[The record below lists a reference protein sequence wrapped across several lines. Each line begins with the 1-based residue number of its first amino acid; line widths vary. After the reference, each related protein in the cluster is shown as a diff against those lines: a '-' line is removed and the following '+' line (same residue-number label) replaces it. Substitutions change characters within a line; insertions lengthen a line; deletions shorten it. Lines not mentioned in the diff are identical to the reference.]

1 MKQLFCIVVLAVLSC
16 FQSTWAQ
23 DADIMRK
30 IDSIK
35 LKIETINKEERAAL
49 KAEVEEI
56 NQRLERGE
64 ISEAKAQELKEE
76 AAEKR
81 VTYINVRT
89 LELEK
94 TLAALNKAASVTS
107 KIEVVFDD
115 WEERRKQRR
124 YRRRTTSDLV
134 LALGFNNVIQE
145 EQSLN
150 DSEYRLA
157 GSRFFEIGWAW
168 RTWVFKNSDF
178 VRFRYG
184 VSLHI
189 NNLKPTG
196 NRFFVDNNGET
207 VLQEFPE
214 QLDKSKLRFTNLVF
228 PVHFEFG
235 PSRKIQRDDYVRYSI
250 RRKFKIGIG
259 GYAGFNI
266 GTKQKLKYNL
276 DGERI
281 KEEMRG
287 DFNTNNFVYGLSS
300 YISWGTVGLYAKYD
314 LSPIFNDN
322 QPEQRNISLG
332 VRFDMD

>member
-1 MKQLFCIVVLAVLSC
+1 MKQLPYIVVLVMLSC
-16 FQSTWAQ
+16 LQSTWAQ
-23 DADIMRK
+23 DAEVVRK
-30 IDSIK
+30 MDSIK

-49 KAEVEEI
+49 KAEVQEI

-64 ISEAKAQELKEE
+64 ISAEKAQELKEA

-81 VTYINVRT
+81 VTYIKART

-94 TLAALNKAASVTS
+94 LLSDIESSAAFEST
-107 KIEVVFDD
+107 IEVVFDD
-115 WEERRKQRR
+115 WEKKWQQRK

-134 LALGFNNVIQE
+134 IAVGFNNVIQE
-145 EQSLN
+145 GQSIN
-150 DSEYRLA
+150 DSEYRFA

-168 RTWVFKNSDF
+168 RTWVFENSNF

-196 NRFFVDNNGET
+196 NRIFVNDNGET
-207 VLQEFPE
+207 VLQEFSE

-235 PSRKIQRDDYVRYSI
+235 PSRKVQKDDYVRYSI
-250 RRKFKIGIG
+250 RNRFKIGLG

-266 GTKQKLKYNL
+266 GNMQKLKYNF
-276 DGERI
+276 DGNRVKER
-281 KEEMRG
+281 ERG
-287 DFNTNNFVYGLSS
+287 DFNTNNFVYGLSG
-300 YISWGTVGLYAKYD
+300 YLAWGTVGLYAKYD
-314 LSPIFNDN
+314 LSPLFNDN